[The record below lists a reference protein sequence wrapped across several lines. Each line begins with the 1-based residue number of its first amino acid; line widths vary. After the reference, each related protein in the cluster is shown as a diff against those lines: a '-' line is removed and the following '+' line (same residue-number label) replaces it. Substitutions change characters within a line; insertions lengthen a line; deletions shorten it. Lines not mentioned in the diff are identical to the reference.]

1 MGNFVG
7 HLSYHRFKPL
17 VTIVCIL
24 VWDCYLRIGKEC
36 PADCKKMTA
45 EIPASCGSGGQRH
58 VGQARTETAAAKRR
72 GF

>member
-24 VWDCYLRIGKEC
+24 VWDCYLRIG
-36 PADCKKMTA
+36 
-45 EIPASCGSGGQRH
+45 ASGML
-58 VGQARTETAAAKRR
+58 ARR
-72 GF
+72 GLRPQLPKGVDFDAALYISHFAD